1 MSTNQAIDDRGI
13 RDADARGRRVGEPLT
28 TPPPAPA
35 ARLQRLLHAHPLT
48 GPALVLVLACVLF
61 SLLIG
66 PRFYQPANLSL
77 VVQQVQI
84 IGMVGVA
91 QTLVILTAGIDLSV
105 AAIMVFTT
113 VVAARLAV
121 GAGVPAAL
129 ALLAG
134 FAAGAACGAVNGLL
148 VTRFRVPPFIA
159 TLGTLNVFGA
169 LTLLVSGSQTV
180 RGADL
185 PALFLWPGQTFSAFG
200 ADITYGSA
208 LVLVAFLFVAHV
220 LRRTAW
226 GEHVHVTGDTLE
238 GARLSGIRTDRVLL
252 SVYVIAGLI
261 CAVAGWFL
269 IGRVGSVSPF
279 SGENV
284 NLSSITAVVIGG
296 TSLFGGRGHVAG
308 TLLGALIVG
317 VFSNGLTLA
326 GVDVL
331 WQTFTIGVLVVAAV
345 GVDQWT
351 RRVGG

>member
-1 MSTNQAIDDRGI
+1 MSTNPTGV
-13 RDADARGRRVGEPLT
+13 DAALDAGPTGRRVGETLA
-28 TPPPAPA
+28 TPPPPPLV
-35 ARLQRLLHAHPLT
+35 RVQRLLPAHALV
-48 GPALVLVLACVLF
+48 GPTLVLVLACVLF
-61 SLLIG
+61 GLLIG

-77 VVQQVQI
+77 IVQQVQI

-91 QTLVILTAGIDLSV
+91 QTLVVLTAGIDLSV
-105 AAIMVFTT
+105 AAIMVLTT
-113 VVAARLAV
+113 VVAGKLAVDAGLPAPVALVAGFAV
-121 GAGVPAAL
+121 GAAA
-129 ALLAG
+129 
-134 FAAGAACGAVNGLL
+134 GAVNGLL
-148 VTRFRVPPFIA
+148 VTRLRVPPFIA

-169 LTLLVSGSQTV
+169 LTLLASQSQTI

-185 PALFLWPGQTFSAFG
+185 PGLFLWPGRTFSALG
-200 ADITYGSA
+200 AEITYGSL
-208 LVLVAFLFVAHV
+208 LVLAAFGVAAHV
-220 LRRTAW
+220 LRRTTW
-226 GEHVHVTGDTLE
+226 GEHVYVTGDSPE

-252 SVYVIAGLI
+252 SVYVAAGVI
-261 CAVAGWFL
+261 CALAGWFL

-331 WQTFTIGVLVVAAV
+331 WQTFTIGVLVIVAV